1 MLTFSRREDYAVV
14 FMTSLAGQYGKK
26 PISLTSIAKT
36 TDISLPF
43 LRQIALDLR
52 RAGLLTSLEGK
63 NGGYQ
68 LAKSPKKISLGDVI
82 EAVDK
87 KELISCCN
95 PREEHSCSC
104 HEEKDDKLWRKLN
117 RHYIKNYYRITLDRL
132 A

>member
-1 MLTFSRREDYAVV
+1 MLTFSKREEYGIQVV
-14 FMTSLAGQYGKK
+14 TRLAQHHGQK
-26 PISLTSIAKT
+26 PVSLTTIAREEGIT
-36 TDISLPF
+36 LPF

-52 RAGLLTSLEGK
+52 HAGLLSAVEGK

-68 LAKSPKKISLGDVI
+68 LAKNPKEISLGDVI

-95 PREEHSCSC
+95 PREEHACSC

-117 RHYIKNYYRITLDRL
+117 RHYIKNYYRITFDRL